1 MCFGIKLTYQF
12 QFPLPSCI
20 FPEFENK
27 SVNPF
32 NFPGRDKALAHWQW
46 LNLIGIHKSFLSSSA
61 GSWAKHMKAIWTL
74 IRCVQCSIVQHSAV
88 LPTDQHRALNK
99 ASGASGW
106 LQPLPGLLAFGP
118 RAPTLAPPPQTEAF
132 LAFHSFKMFQT
143 LSTWSRNIMKYE
155 IYHDISGMI
164 AIFSFILSLTRQW
177 VQVSI
182 EDMHHLGPLLF
193 ATHALPVLFCKGLT
207 FLMAAKQRCQWP
219 TSRCTKKELCRF
231 LLRRRNIQNAT
242 GCLQNNY
249 DVCI

>member
-1 MCFGIKLTYQF
+1 
-12 QFPLPSCI
+12 
-20 FPEFENK
+20 
-27 SVNPF
+27 
-32 NFPGRDKALAHWQW
+32 
-46 LNLIGIHKSFLSSSA
+46 
-61 GSWAKHMKAIWTL
+61 MKAIWTL

-207 FLMAAKQRCQWP
+207 FLMAAKQRCQ
-219 TSRCTKKELCRF
+219 
-231 LLRRRNIQNAT
+231 
-242 GCLQNNY
+242 
-249 DVCI
+249 